1 MILTD
6 KRVRQIICEEI
17 CRSLNTYP
25 LLEISIEGVPLHV
38 ELANTQLLR
47 NQGLMYR
54 QSIPDNSGMLFVF
67 PRGEIQGF
75 WMKNTSIPLSIAF
88 IDDRGIIT
96 NIEDLHPHDHSSRF
110 SAREVPYALEMKRG
124 WFRENGLHPGC
135 TVSDLP
141 RLPNH

>member
-67 PRGEIQGF
+67 PRG
-75 WMKNTSIPLSIAF
+75 
-88 IDDRGIIT
+88 D
-96 NIEDLHPHDHSSRF
+96 
-110 SAREVPYALEMKRG
+110 YY
-124 WFRENGLHPGC
+124 
-135 TVSDLP
+135 
-141 RLPNH
+141 